1 MIGHMVLQRT
11 VDGEDVLGLKV
22 RGGQVLP
29 SDDKAAASTTAAA
42 IVEQVQ
48 RGLIADQEGHI
59 RPGNYPV
66 LGTPGS
72 GVRTCVSVCVGLWHL
87 TLAVFR
93 ECWASF
99 FWGLGFKARATCLRC
114 HSTPPDHSLQLPISF
129 QFEHVFR

>member
-1 MIGHMVLQRT
+1 MRIQNPVSWQVSTDGSRMIGHMVLQRT

-66 LGTPGS
+66 LGTPGRG
-72 GVRTCVSVCVGLWHL
+72 GVRTGVRVC
-87 TLAVFR
+87 A
-93 ECWASF
+93 
-99 FWGLGFKARATCLRC
+99 
-114 HSTPPDHSLQLPISF
+114 
-129 QFEHVFR
+129 